1 MHLQLILKGT
11 SYIFPVQY
19 RTTVSSTD
27 AVLEVVYPAIEK
39 EVMELA
45 VFKAM
50 ETKELFC

>member
-11 SYIFPVQY
+11 SYIFPIQY

-27 AVLEVVYPAIEK
+27 AVLEVGYPATKK
-39 EVMELA
+39 EVVELA
-45 VFKAM
+45 VFKAI